1 MSLEI
6 CWPRDTN
13 GGTPL
18 QEQRILGLELLSS
31 FNRLQL
37 QEKASPYLNNFIIT
51 TQLGFDPID
60 INLVSQS
67 LSGYQKRF

>member
-1 MSLEI
+1 MSWKV
-6 CWPRDTN
+6 CWPKDTG

-37 QEKASPYLNNFIIT
+37 QEKASPDLNNFIIT

>member
-1 MSLEI
+1 MTEGHLGDLSRQKL
-6 CWPRDTN
+6 
-13 GGTPL
+13 
-18 QEQRILGLELLSS
+18 RIQSTELLSGL
-31 FNRLQL
+31 NRLQL
-37 QEKASPYLNNFIIT
+37 QEKASPDLNNFIIT